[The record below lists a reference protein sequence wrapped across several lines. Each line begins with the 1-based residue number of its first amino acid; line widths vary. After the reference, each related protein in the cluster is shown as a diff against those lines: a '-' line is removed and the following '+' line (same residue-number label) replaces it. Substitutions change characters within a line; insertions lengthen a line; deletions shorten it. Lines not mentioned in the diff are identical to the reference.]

1 MMRRF
6 VPQVLIVRVRNL
18 ADDVLRLPADLL
30 NLPDRL
36 GLASDL
42 ALVVHLA
49 VDPLGTPL
57 LVPLHQFQVTS
68 ERGDLSFQFADL
80 RGLLVD
86 EGDEVNLFLSLLWT
100 SVCFLSVFGLFFT
113 NRIRRAGY
121 VLP

>member
-1 MMRRF
+1 MRRF

-68 ERGDLSFQFADL
+68 QRGDLSFQFADL

>member
-68 ERGDLSFQFADL
+68 QRGDLSFQFADL

>member
-1 MMRRF
+1 MRRF